1 MPTAY
6 VLITCDLGAEESLIQ
21 ELIEIDGVKEALAVY
36 GVYDIIVKVEAQ
48 TENKIKEIVTLKI
61 RRLKKASS
69 TKTLWTIEGKE

>member
-36 GVYDIIVKVEAQ
+36 GVYDIFVKVEAQ
-48 TENKIKEIVTLKI
+48 TEDKIKEIITLKI

-69 TKTLWTIEGKE
+69 TITLWTID

>member
-21 ELIEIDGVKEALAVY
+21 ELIEIDGVKEAL
-36 GVYDIIVKVEAQ
+36 GVFGIYDILAKVEAQ
-48 TENKIKEIVTLKI
+48 TEDKINEIVTLKI

>member
-6 VLITCDLGAEESLIQ
+6 VLINCDLGSEESLIQ
-21 ELIEIDGVKEALAVY
+21 ELREIEGVNEAHGVY
-36 GVYDIIVKVEAQ
+36 GVYDILAKVEAQ
-48 TENKIKEIVTLKI
+48 TEDKIKEIVTLKI